1 MLLLDIWLVLGY
13 DASVRTPLVVN
24 RFNVS
29 ESIDM
34 PSTRFEPPSV
44 KNKAKRQ
51 EIASAHANS
60 PVWPGSDY
68 QECCICVSVGA
79 SKLQTEASH

>member
-13 DASVRTPLVVN
+13 DASVRTPLAVN
-24 RFNVS
+24 RLNVS

-51 EIASAHANS
+51 EIAR
-60 PVWPGSDY
+60 
-68 QECCICVSVGA
+68 
-79 SKLQTEASH
+79 KLKAKENYSLGWQ